1 MALTNDYVDVATRLA
16 EFRAKHPEGA
26 LQPADP
32 THPFQVVEVAGKTF
46 VAYTAAAYRTPDDPR
61 PGIACAWEPFP
72 GPTNFTRDSELQNA
86 ETSAWGRAIMAALA
100 ADARKGIL
108 SANEFRNRQAT
119 PAPLSEP
126 HLEYATRQQV
136 KSIKDATKQLSP
148 EQRSDLVDGH
158 TVYGV
163 ELVKDGGIVVSR
175 EQAETVLTSLG
186 ALLATGTQEPVENVV
201 AIAAGGE
208 PF

>member
-1 MALTNDYVDVATRLA
+1 MAIADDYVDVATRLV

-32 THPFQVVEVAGKTF
+32 TQPFQVVEVAGKTF

-100 ADARKGIL
+100 ADARKGIA
-108 SANEFRNRQAT
+108 SANEVRNRQAT
-119 PAPLSEP
+119 PEPLTEP
-126 HLEYATRQQV
+126 GIEYATRQQV
-136 KSIKDATKQLSP
+136 KAIKDATKQLTP
-148 EQRSDLVDGH
+148 EQRADLVDGH

-163 ELVKDGGIVVSR
+163 ELVKDGGIVASR

-186 ALLATGTQEPVENVV
+186 ALLATGVQEPVENVAAV
-201 AIAAGGE
+201 VAGGE